1 MDWTCTQCL
10 LLYFKKL
17 SLRHYQTHD
26 LKEVQRNSS
35 GVNNENDLFRS
46 SKIMTYGGHSSEKEL
61 LMTGAGQGG
70 YNTGVTGVS
79 GGGPESNI

>member
-1 MDWTCTQCL
+1 M
-10 LLYFKKL
+10 LYFKKL
-17 SLRHYQTHD
+17 SLRHNQTHD
-26 LKEVQRNSS
+26 LKQVQRNSS
-35 GVNNENDLFRS
+35 GGVNDENDLFRS

-61 LMTGAGQGG
+61 LMAGAGQGG

>member
-1 MDWTCTQCL
+1 MDMHTIWSKYRETL
-10 LLYFKKL
+10 VVY
-17 SLRHYQTHD
+17 
-26 LKEVQRNSS
+26 
-35 GVNNENDLFRS
+35 VNNENDLFRS

-61 LMTGAGQGG
+61 LMAGAGQGG